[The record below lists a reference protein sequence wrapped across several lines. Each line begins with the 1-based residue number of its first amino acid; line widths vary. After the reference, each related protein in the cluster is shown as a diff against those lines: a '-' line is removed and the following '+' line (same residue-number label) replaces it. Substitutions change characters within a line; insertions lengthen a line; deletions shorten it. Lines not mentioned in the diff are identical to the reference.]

1 MKSLIFTILFTVFAF
16 SANAQTDNQK
26 AQTQQSTVIIDKVV
40 EIACGECRFK
50 MTGKSCDLAVRID
63 GKPYFVD
70 GKGID
75 DFGDAH
81 DEKHGF
87 CNVISKAKVS
97 GKIVDG
103 RFKAKKIELVPAK
116 D

>member
-1 MKSLIFTILFTVFAF
+1 MKNFIFSILFTVFAF

-26 AQTQQSTVIIDKVV
+26 AQTQQSTIIKNKIV
-40 EIACGECRFK
+40 EIACGECKFK

-70 GKGID
+70 GKHID

-87 CNVISKAKVS
+87 CNAISKAKVS
-97 GKIVDG
+97 GEIVEG
-103 RFKAKKIELVPAK
+103 RFKAKKIELIHAK